1 MCVCFECMYTHVC
14 SLCVLGPEMKID
26 PIHYGALVIKVRRND
41 HIGHLRDPTDE
52 KKRGVC
58 HVNAM

>member
-1 MCVCFECMYTHVC
+1 MYTHVC